1 MIDPRSLLLIAG
13 CLGFGA
19 LLIGQLYGEADS
31 DVSAPPVAA
40 APKANVRA
48 TPRLQRAAPDELV
61 SAVLAR
67 PLFNPTRRPPETVQ
81 TASSGLA
88 DKRLAGIVIE
98 PDRRLAIFA
107 VTGAKPITV
116 GEGDTV
122 DTWRIETIT
131 ASEILLVGPNG
142 SRTLQPMPDP
152 AAAQARAAR
161 GNPATPAPAQ
171 PQAPA
176 SSAAPPAQAAPAQ
189 SPRAGRPPASAG
201 RAGAPPAVPGGAA
214 PNPTGSGV
222 RNRATPVQSGSAIPQ
237 PDPAAQT
244 RSR

>member
-1 MIDPRSLLLIAG
+1 MIDPRSLLLIVG

-19 LLIGQLYGEADS
+19 LLVGQLYGEADS

-48 TPRLQRAAPDELV
+48 TPRPQRAAPDELV

-107 VTGAKPITV
+107 VTGAKPIIV
-116 GEGDTV
+116 GEGDSV
-122 DTWRIETIT
+122 DAWRIETIT

-142 SRTLQPMPDP
+142 SRTLQPMADP

-161 GNPATPAPAQ
+161 GNSATPAPAQ
-171 PQAPA
+171 PQA
-176 SSAAPPAQAAPAQ
+176 AAPAQAAAAQ
-189 SPRAGRPPASAG
+189 SPRAGRPPASPA